1 MIRIVALCVLFAS
14 LVVCAAYADSAKDL
28 NTRGYRLYKEG
39 RYEEA
44 LDYFQRAIDA
54 DASYA
59 LAHYNYACTLGVLR
73 DMGPEYVCRYDA
85 YKWRILDHLEES
97 ARLDPDRLERMKEDP
112 DLTCVHDTFRYQLLL
127 GLDPTDPEDALLILQ
142 RVSWYS
148 FNAGAFGPAGG
159 LNFKENGLLDHWVLD
174 ATGDEPMR
182 LTLTGIYSVTDD
194 GMEMSPGS
202 SATIGPRYSMELT
215 EDGRLFIHGFSQELF
230 IDDPRDCE
238 A

>member
-1 MIRIVALCVLFAS
+1 MVRTIVLFVLCTFFIA
-14 LVVCAAYADSAKDL
+14 CAAYADSARDL
-28 NTRGYRLYKEG
+28 NTQGYRLYKEG

-44 LDYFQRAIDA
+44 LDYFGRAIEA
-54 DASYA
+54 DPAYA
-59 LAHYNYACTLGVLR
+59 LAQYNYACTLGVLR

-97 ARLDPDRLERMKEDP
+97 VRLDPGRLERMKDDP
-112 DLTCVHDTFRYQLLL
+112 DLECVHDTFRYQLLL

-148 FNAGAFGPAGG
+148 YNAGAYGPAAG
-159 LNFKENGLLDHWVLD
+159 LDFKENGLLDHWQLD
-174 ATGDEPMR
+174 VTGSEPVR

-194 GMEMSPGS
+194 GMEMRPGS
-202 SATIGPRYSMELT
+202 SATIGPKYSMELT
-215 EDGRLFIHGFSQELF
+215 EDGLLYIHDFSPYPF